1 MNLPWLLINL
11 FSNNNWI
18 VTCNYKLN
26 HVVILLFSNSNEY
39 HESSNI
45 QGIIESFTQEQNSAV
60 SPVND
65 ELTQDNI
72 NPAFNDDGDPEV
84 QLLEVEIGNHEP
96 GALPTPTQ
104 PSEPENRLLK
114 VHRVNQKW
122 YDECVQR
129 SINCELRSNNCNYW

>member
-72 NPAFNDDGDPEV
+72 NPAFNDSQRLMTMSLVHCLP
-84 QLLEVEIGNHEP
+84 QLSHPN
-96 GALPTPTQ
+96 
-104 PSEPENRLLK
+104 LK
-114 VHRVNQKW
+114 TG
-122 YDECVQR
+122 C
-129 SINCELRSNNCNYW
+129 